1 MLQLAV
7 ILTLMQSIL
16 KTLRLKDKEVDRV
29 ITGTEQSLHK
39 R

>member
-16 KTLRLKDKEVDRV
+16 KTLRLKDKEVDR
-29 ITGTEQSLHK
+29 ILTGTEQ
-39 R
+39 